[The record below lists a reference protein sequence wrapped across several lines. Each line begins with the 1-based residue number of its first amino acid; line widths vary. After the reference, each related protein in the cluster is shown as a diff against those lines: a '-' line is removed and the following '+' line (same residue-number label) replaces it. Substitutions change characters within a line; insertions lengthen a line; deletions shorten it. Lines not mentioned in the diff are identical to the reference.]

1 MTLPLGTE
9 PLVLADGTK
18 INPEDGLVLPADGD
32 FLVEVPNTQDL
43 QREVT
48 AARKSISDLPVPPAQ
63 MNTLSVILCY
73 TLFGISEHDLALT
86 LSIPIEQLRTVKMS
100 DAYSSMQA
108 SLLDSIMKSD
118 EADVRDLFI
127 MKSRNAANVM
137 FNLMGSESEATR
149 GSAAKDILDRAGQRP
164 VDVIEHKHKIEGG
177 LRIEYIEHS
186 KEDIPTIDVTPEI

>member
-1 MTLPLGTE
+1 VTLPLGTE

-48 AARKSISDLPVPPAQ
+48 AARKRISDLPVPPAQ

-73 TLFGISEHDLALT
+73 TLFGISEHDIAIT
-86 LSIPIEQLRTVKMS
+86 LSIPLEQLRTVKMS

-137 FNLMGSESEATR
+137 FNLMGSESETTR

-164 VDVIEHKHKIEGG
+164 VDVIEHKHKVEGG
-177 LRIEYIEHS
+177 LRIEYIERS
-186 KEDIPTIDVTPEI
+186 KENIPTIDITPEI

>member
-1 MTLPLGTE
+1 VTLPLGTE

-48 AARKSISDLPVPPAQ
+48 AARKRISDLPVPPAQ

-186 KEDIPTIDVTPEI
+186 KEDIPIIDVTPEI